1 MANIDGLPVN
11 SAVTHAEFMA
21 RTEDTSTTGLVNFQ
35 NVTDSSDPT
44 TGAIKTAGGLGVA
57 KSLNVGQSASIG
69 GELIVSGET
78 TLNDTLNASAILADG
93 NINTTANMNA
103 LDVNATGAVTAL
115 IEVITPLVSATTANI
130 DTLNLTNA
138 LTVPSLTVTAD
149 TVIGGNLTVNGTTTT
164 LNTATVD
171 SEDPNIT
178 VNKNGNDLSS
188 EGAGFTVDRTGTK
201 GSLVYA
207 NALASKFKIGDL
219 ASEAEVVTVSHT
231 QTLTNKTLTS
241 PVLTTPSTDIISA
254 TEQGSTP
261 ATPASGVRKLYPKSD
276 GFYQLD
282 STGLE
287 TKVGSGSGGG
297 GVQNL
302 ITDGDAESG
311 IANYTEGFYSAAARP
326 AGAFTASSGAGAFAI
341 STTTT
346 NPINSLTTFLLT
358 KSAGASRQGRAIER
372 TVTLDQEYRT
382 KILQMRIK
390 YRVQSG
396 TFVAGS
402 STTDSSA
409 IFYIGEFNGTT
420 WKYTEPSS
428 FKALSNSATI
438 VDYISGTFQVS
449 NDTTQIK
456 LISYVAETANSA
468 WVLQC
473 EFEITPSVY
482 VYGTPITDWQQYT
495 PTFVALGTVTSID
508 MRWRRVGQNVEI
520 EGRFTNGTTTGVA
533 ATVSLPSGLVGLAT
547 NGFVCGNYGAQGSQ
561 TGSEVVYA
569 PLGNN
574 LYFGMA
580 NWGVPATGTQLGTG
594 GFTSLNAKLP
604 IQGWSSSVQMSDS
617 ADTRICFAKASFSA
631 TVIPT
636 QAAEGSETLIQFSS
650 AINDTHGALTTGAGS
665 RFTAP
670 TAGFYKASGALVE
683 ITGSGTYAVIGKL
696 FKNGVQLNS
705 RLFRLSV
712 VNVDDGFTFAD
723 TVYLNAG
730 DYVDIRV
737 FQNSGSNKNFTVASW
752 FNIEKLSGPSAIA
765 ANEKMVLHQENT
777 AGTSIAN
784 SGDIVVPFATEL
796 YDSHGSFVTD
806 TFTAQTADTYK
817 ISAHILYASSV
828 YAAGNR
834 ITLLVYKNGSFV
846 KYLNYQ
852 NIFAAVTAIM
862 GVSGSTSLNLNAGD
876 TIQIRTGNNRS
887 AGATSLDTAAGA
899 NWVTIERIK

>member
-11 SAVTHAEFMA
+11 SAVTHAEFMS
-21 RTEDTSTTGLVNFQ
+21 RTEDTSTTGSVNFQ

-57 KSLNVGQSASIG
+57 KSLNVGQNASVG
-69 GELIVSGET
+69 GELIVLGET
-78 TLNDTLNASAILADG
+78 TLNATLNASDIIAANVTADQLD
-93 NINTTANMNA
+93 TPTANITT
-103 LDVNATGAVTAL
+103 VNATTVNTA
-115 IEVITPLVSATTANI
+115 
-130 DTLNLTNA
+130 DLNLTNA
-138 LTVPSLTVTAD
+138 LTVPSLSVTNDA
-149 TVIGGNLTVNGTTTT
+149 VINGNLTVNGTTTT

-188 EGAGFTVDRTGTK
+188 EGSGFTVDRTGTK
-201 GSLVYA
+201 GSLQYA

-219 ASEAEVVTVSHT
+219 ASEAEVATVSHT

-254 TEQGSTP
+254 TEQVSTP
-261 ATPASGVRKLYPKSD
+261 ATPASGARKLYSKAD

-297 GVQNL
+297 GVVNL
-302 ITDGDAESG
+302 ITNGSADDAIASIFTPYADASGTRPVDGTGGSPTVTTS
-311 IANYTEGFYSAAARP
+311 ISAVSP
-326 AGAFTASSGAGAFAI
+326 
-341 STTTT
+341 
-346 NPINSLTTFLLT
+346 LTGTKSYLLT
-358 KSAGASRQGRAIER
+358 KPASNTQGQGWAVA
-372 TVTLDQEYRT
+372 TVPLDLSYRT
-382 KILQMRIK
+382 KALKISVD
-390 YRVQSG
+390 YVVNSG

-402 STTDSSA
+402 RTTDSDIIWSCYD
-409 IFYIGEFNGTT
+409 ITNSKIV
-420 WKYTEPSS
+420 EPSNIKMFASSTTISDKFEATVQFDYNCES
-428 FKALSNSATI
+428 FRLIAHCATTSAAAYELK
-438 VDYISGTFQVS
+438 VDNITVS
-449 NDTTQIK
+449 
-456 LISYVAETANSA
+456 
-468 WVLQC
+468 
-473 EFEITPSVY
+473 PSEY
-482 VYGTPITDWQQYT
+482 VYGTPITDWQQYI
-495 PTFVALGTVTSID
+495 PTFVALGTVTGID
-508 MRWRRVGQNVEI
+508 VRWRRNGQNVEI

-547 NGFVCGNYGAQGSQ
+547 NGFVCGNYGAQGTQ

-617 ADTRICFAKASFSA
+617 ADTRIVSFSGNG
-631 TVIPT
+631 TGST
-636 QAAEGSETLIQFSS
+636 QSLTANVTNIS
-650 AINDTHGALTTGAGS
+650 ASIVKDSHGAW
-665 RFTAP
+665 
-670 TAGFYKASGALVE
+670 
-683 ITGSGTYAVIGKL
+683 TGSTY
-696 FKNGVQLNS
+696 
-705 RLFRLSV
+705 V
-712 VNVDDGFTFAD
+712 VPV
-723 TVYLNAG
+723 AG
-730 DYVDIRV
+730 DYDVSAFLYAGSTTFTASIYVNGVIYSYLLYSVLASGGSGATIVPNLKTGDILSIR
-737 FQNSGSNKNFTVASW
+737 SGTTLTLSGDQGQRIS
-752 FNIEKLSGPSAIA
+752 ISRISGPSAIA